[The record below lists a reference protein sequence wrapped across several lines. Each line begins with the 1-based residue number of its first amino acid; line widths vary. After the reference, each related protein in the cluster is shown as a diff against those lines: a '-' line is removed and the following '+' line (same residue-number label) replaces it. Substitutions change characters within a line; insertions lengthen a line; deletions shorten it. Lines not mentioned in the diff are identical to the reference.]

1 MWRVTVWVLRAKH
14 SRARMASAEMDA
26 AKHLRLVLQGFMSYD
41 YKGEQ
46 RLHADDFPKALQS
59 LGLKFGDPVVD
70 TVMPLCQIDADS
82 GFVRSRTPDTAL
94 PLRRCRRAHCWQA
107 PAPAGVPL
115 HGGWG
120 AAPALQRRCAP
131 RPPLAP
137 LAPVADADPSA
148 MRLRG
153 SRSTG

>member
-14 SRARMASAEMDA
+14 SRVRMASAEMDA

-82 GFVRSRTPDTAL
+82 GFVRSRTPDTPPATLLSPCAL
-94 PLRRCRRAHCWQA
+94 LPIFRTRW
-107 PAPAGVPL
+107 
-115 HGGWG
+115 WS
-120 AAPALQRRCAP
+120 
-131 RPPLAP
+131 
-137 LAPVADADPSA
+137 SA
-148 MRLRG
+148 R
-153 SRSTG
+153 